1 MAPKAS
7 KTGPHLALP
16 PWSSPVPGPDSTPD
30 LYLPSSLPACPKFLF
45 VSIGVRWSPCSLGA
59 WCFQLGETHRPPRQV
74 LLCGPQYPDH
84 HVAAPHGRV
93 RAELWAVAVP
103 TQPAPGRH
111 AALQPKV
118 PLPGETC
125 GPAARW
131 RCETGSLTHS
141 PSTCSV
147 E

>member
-7 KTGPHLALP
+7 MTGPHLALP

-30 LYLPSSLPACPKFLF
+30 LYSPSSLPACPKSLF

-93 RAELWAVAVP
+93 RAELRAVAVP

-118 PLPGETC
+118 PLPGETR
-125 GPAARW
+125 GPATRW